1 MVSLL
6 VLYIIINCECIPNNA
21 GLVIL
26 QIIICK
32 VYSASGEGSIDPDPC
47 LASPGAHAPVL
58 ADKPGGSHS
67 RTRQRIVKYKQTTK
81 IYSDFAK
88 WQNRQS
94 VTDL

>member
-1 MVSLL
+1 M
-6 VLYIIINCECIPNNA
+6 
-21 GLVIL
+21 

-94 VTDL
+94 VTDLWLTELFFGFMKTIGEREMYIQCN